1 MLGPRARAATA
12 VRWTLT
18 LAASAI
24 VGLLAARL
32 GVPSPALMAGL
43 FVGLAVAL
51 STRWDLDVPSAAMR
65 VAQAILGVSLGLL
78 VRPETLRELSG
89 HALPILVVMVLSL
102 AATIVAGPLMIRIST
117 LDRPTATFGMIAGG
131 ASGIVAISQELGAD
145 ERQVAVMQYLRVLII
160 TVTVPVVAGIAGGG
174 GSSVAAV
181 VAPAADLP
189 AGLLT
194 VVACGV
200 LGAVVARLTRLPVG
214 SLLGPLIVTAGVSIA
229 GVPQIAPVPGLV
241 LEPAY
246 AAIGLA
252 VGLRFTLAS
261 LRLAA
266 RTLPVSLAMIV
277 GLLVVSAG
285 IGLLLVPLAGVPP
298 LDAYLATSPGG
309 LYAVLAAS
317 ASSDV
322 NTTLVLAIQVL
333 RLFSVLLIAP
343 FVGRWLVAADA
354 RERERDAIREREAGR
369 HTDIERDADR
379 ATGPPGGA

>member
-1 MLGPRARAATA
+1 MLGPHARAATA

-18 LAASAI
+18 LVASAA
-24 VGLLAARL
+24 VGLLADRL

-51 STRWDLDVPSAAMR
+51 GTRWDLDLPAAGMR

-78 VRPETLRELSG
+78 VRPETLREVGG
-89 HALPILVVMVLSL
+89 HAGPILIVMVLSL
-102 AATIVAGPLMIRIST
+102 AATIVAGPLMTRLST

-131 ASGIVAISQELGAD
+131 ASGIVAISHELGAD

-160 TVTVPVVAGIAGGG
+160 TVTVPVVAGIAGGSG
-174 GSSVAAV
+174 TGVAVAA
-181 VAPAADLP
+181 PSGGWP

-194 VVACGV
+194 VVACAGLGGV
-200 LGAVVARLTRLPVG
+200 LARLTRLPVG
-214 SLLGPLIVTAGVSIA
+214 SLLGPLIVTAAVSLA
-229 GVPQIAPVPGLV
+229 GVPGVAPVPGPV

-252 VGLRFTLAS
+252 VGLRFTVAS

-266 RTLPVSLAMIV
+266 RTLPVTLTMIV
-277 GLLVVSAG
+277 GLLAVSAG

-317 ASSDV
+317 ASTDV
-322 NTTLVLAIQVL
+322 DTTLVLAVQVL

-354 RERERDAIREREAGR
+354 RDRDAARAGPVEEA
-369 HTDIERDADR
+369 
-379 ATGPPGGA
+379 

>member
-1 MLGPRARAATA
+1 MLGQNARAATA

-18 LAASAI
+18 LAASAA
-24 VGLLAARL
+24 VGLLADRL

-51 STRWDLDVPSAAMR
+51 GTRWDLDLPSAWMR

-78 VRPETLRELSG
+78 VHPETLQELG
-89 HALPILVVMVLSL
+89 GNAVPILVVMVLSL
-102 AATIVAGPLMIRIST
+102 AATIVAGPIMTRISS

-131 ASGIVAISQELGAD
+131 ASGIVAISHELGAD

-160 TVTVPVVAGIAGGG
+160 TVTVPIVAGFAGGG
-174 GSSVAAV
+174 GSGAAV
-181 VAPAADLP
+181 PTPTGDWF
-189 AGLLT
+189 AGLAT
-194 VVACGV
+194 VVGCGIVGV
-200 LGAVVARLTRLPVG
+200 LLARLTRLPVG
-214 SLLGPLIVTAGVSIA
+214 SLLGPLIVTAAVSLA
-229 GVPQIAPVPGLV
+229 GVPDVAPVPEPV
-241 LEPAY
+241 LQPAY

-252 VGLRFTLAS
+252 VGLRFTIAS

-266 RTLPVSLAMIV
+266 RTLPVMLSMIV
-277 GLLVVSAG
+277 ALIVVSAG

-317 ASSDV
+317 ASNDV
-322 NTTLVLAIQVL
+322 DTTLVLAIQVL

-343 FVGRWLVAADA
+343 FVGRWLVRADA
-354 RERERDAIREREAGR
+354 RAAAAAVTARRPD
-369 HTDIERDADR
+369 H
-379 ATGPPGGA
+379 P

>member
-1 MLGPRARAATA
+1 MLGRNARAATA

-18 LAASAI
+18 LAASAA
-24 VGLLAARL
+24 VGLLADGL
-32 GVPSPALMAGL
+32 GVPSPALMGGL

-51 STRWDLDVPSAAMR
+51 GTRWDLDLPSAWMR

-78 VRPETLRELSG
+78 VRPETLREIGG
-89 HALPILVVMVLSL
+89 HAGPILVVMVLSL
-102 AATIVAGPLMIRIST
+102 AVTIVAGPLMTRISS

-131 ASGIVAISQELGAD
+131 ASGIVAISHELGAD

-174 GSSVAAV
+174 GAGAAV
-181 VAPAADLP
+181 PTPGGAWP

-194 VVACGV
+194 VVACAG
-200 LGAVVARLTRLPVG
+200 LGGVVARVTRLPVG
-214 SLLGPLIVTAGVSIA
+214 SLLGPLIVTATVSLV
-229 GVPQIAPVPGLV
+229 GVPGVAPVPGPL

-252 VGLRFTLAS
+252 VGLRFTVAS

-266 RTLPVSLAMIV
+266 RTLPVTLTMIV
-277 GLLVVSAG
+277 GLLAASAG

-317 ASSDV
+317 ASNDV
-322 NTTLVLAIQVL
+322 DTTLVLAIQVL

-354 RERERDAIREREAGR
+354 RERD
-369 HTDIERDADR
+369 
-379 ATGPPGGA
+379 GARTPRSAEGS

>member
-1 MLGPRARAATA
+1 MLGRNARAAPA

-18 LAASAI
+18 LAASAA
-24 VGLLAARL
+24 VGLLADRL

-51 STRWDLDVPSAAMR
+51 GTRWGLDLPSAWMR
-65 VAQAILGVSLGLL
+65 IAQAILGVSLGLL
-78 VRPETLRELSG
+78 VHPETLREIGSN
-89 HALPILVVMVLSL
+89 ATPILLVMVLSL
-102 AATIVAGPLMIRIST
+102 LATIVAGPLMTRISM

-131 ASGIVAISQELGAD
+131 ASGIVAISHELGAD

-174 GSSVAAV
+174 GSAAAV
-181 VAPAADLP
+181 PTPSGDWP

-194 VVACGV
+194 VVACAG
-200 LGAVVARLTRLPVG
+200 LGAVLARLTRLPVG
-214 SLLGPLIVTAGVSIA
+214 SLLGPLIVTAAASLVG
-229 GVPQIAPVPGLV
+229 GPGIAPVPGPV

-252 VGLRFTLAS
+252 VGLRFTVPS

-266 RTLPVSLAMIV
+266 RTLPVTLTMIV
-277 GLLVVSAG
+277 GLIVVSAA
-285 IGLLLVPLAGVPP
+285 IGMLLVPLAGVPA

-317 ASSDV
+317 ASNDV
-322 NTTLVLAIQVL
+322 DTTLVLAVQVL

-343 FVGRWLVAADA
+343 FIGRWLVRSAV
-354 RERERDAIREREAGR
+354 
-369 HTDIERDADR
+369 
-379 ATGPPGGA
+379 PPTTEPVRSAEGS

>member
-1 MLGPRARAATA
+1 MLGPAARAAPA

-18 LAASAI
+18 LAASAAA
-24 VGLLAARL
+24 GLLADRL

-51 STRWDLDVPSAAMR
+51 GTRWDLDVPGAAMR
-65 VAQAILGVSLGLL
+65 VAQALLGVSLGLL
-78 VRPETLRELSG
+78 VRPETLREVSG
-89 HALPILVVMVLSL
+89 HAGPILLVMVLSL
-102 AATIVAGPLMIRIST
+102 AATIAAGPLMTRISA

-131 ASGIVAISQELGAD
+131 ASGIVAISHELGAD

-174 GSSVAAV
+174 GSGAAV
-181 VAPAADLP
+181 PAPSGDWP
-189 AGLLT
+189 AGLAT
-194 VVACGV
+194 VVVCAGIGG
-200 LGAVVARLTRLPVG
+200 LVARLARLPVG
-214 SLLGPLIVTAGVSIA
+214 SLLGPLIVTAALSLADAPGV
-229 GVPQIAPVPGLV
+229 APVPGPV

-252 VGLRFTLAS
+252 VGLRFTVAS

-266 RTLPVSLAMIV
+266 RTLPVTLAMIV
-277 GLLVVSAG
+277 GLLAVSAG
-285 IGLLLVPLAGVPP
+285 IGLLLVPFAGVPP

-317 ASSDV
+317 ASTDV
-322 NTTLVLAIQVL
+322 DTTLVLAVQVL

-343 FVGRWLVAADA
+343 FVGRWLVAANA
-354 RERERDAIREREAGR
+354 RDRDRDAAR
-369 HTDIERDADR
+369 
-379 ATGPPGGA
+379 PGSVEGA